1 VTPAQD
7 KRRPAH
13 RPSRRKEI
21 IAAATKTFSRD
32 GYVEARIED
41 IARAAGVAPTAIYYH
56 FGGKEELFTQA
67 LRAAMAGFSER
78 IFLARP
84 DFEAPN
90 TEGLRKVLA
99 AGWEFWSTHPDEAR
113 LVARYSE
120 GPTQHA
126 LELRQE
132 WEERHLQRAYDYM
145 PAARS
150 ARSTRKA
157 REQHAAHTMAIR
169 VMLDVIL
176 TTQATVLEG
185 PSSRV
190 ARGPLVA
197 AVEEM
202 CISLIMSLRDSL
214 CCSLRL
220 LRRPPR
226 RRGPRPAG
234 RRARAMAS
242 RRRSPGRAARTV
254 RSRRGH
260 RRARRRYRA

>member
-1 VTPAQD
+1 MTPGQA
-7 KRRPAH
+7 KRPAH
-13 RPSRRKEI
+13 RPSRRKDI

-67 LRAAMAGFSER
+67 LRTAMAGFSER

-84 DFEAPN
+84 DFDAPN
-90 TEGLRKVLA
+90 IDGLRKVLA

-120 GPTQHA
+120 GPTPHA

-145 PAARS
+145 PAVRS
-150 ARSTRKA
+150 SRSTRKA
-157 REQHAAHTMAIR
+157 REQHAAHSMAIR

-185 PSSRV
+185 PTQPGGPR
-190 ARGPLVA
+190 AAGGRGRGDVHLADHVA
-197 AVEEM
+197 ALTPFAAALTPFAAALTPYADVAA
-202 CISLIMSLRDSL
+202 
-214 CCSLRL
+214 
-220 LRRPPR
+220 PT
-226 RRGPRPAG
+226 AT
-234 RRARAMAS
+234 AAWAAAS
-242 RRRSPGRAARTV
+242 RAPGTREGEQET
-254 RSRRGH
+254 
-260 RRARRRYRA
+260 